1 VRRQRQFE
9 QCLVADDPRIEV
21 DLEALG
27 VVPDA
32 VVRGIG
38 RVTAGIANACPPDS
52 FDDPKLGVRRPES
65 TDGEGR
71 GFEMRRH
78 ERVYWWSR
86 KWLGG
91 HVARGEEALHCG
103 LLCCEGVR
111 PC

>member
-1 VRRQRQFE
+1 MRRQRQFE
-9 QCLVADDPRIEV
+9 QCLVADDLRIEV

-32 VVRGIG
+32 VVTGIG

-65 TDGEGR
+65 TNGEGR
-71 GFEMRRH
+71 RLQMSWC
-78 ERVYWWSR
+78 ERVDRRSR
-86 KWLGG
+86 KRLGG
-91 HVARGEEALHCG
+91 CVAGGEEALHCG